1 MQKETRKNE
10 TTQKEE
16 ALEHLSAI
24 RDHLADKQIFFPY
37 NYNATFVWSIIALL
51 LTFIMVPIYE
61 SSIAMGTGM
70 VFLLM
75 LLGFIAEGVMT
86 KKINKSYDIQDCTI
100 RQRFIMKYFMMIS
113 LFLIVMSTILAMYQL
128 YIPIYLTWL
137 FMISV
142 GYYAVGYVLNIGLF
156 SNMAQFNVVLSMV
169 LLAMAGYNDCL
180 RGNDSYCFVLSQY
193 AVLLGLAILPAIIAW
208 HQKKEL

>member
-1 MQKETRKNE
+1 MG
-10 TTQKEE
+10 
-16 ALEHLSAI
+16 
-24 RDHLADKQIFFPY
+24 
-37 NYNATFVWSIIALL
+37 FV
-51 LTFIMVPIYE
+51 
-61 SSIAMGTGM
+61 
-70 VFLLM
+70 
-75 LLGFIAEGVMT
+75 AEGVMT

-100 RQRFIMKYFMMIS
+100 RQRFIMKNFMMIS

-156 SNMAQFNVVLSMV
+156 SNMAQFNILLSIII
-169 LLAMAGYNDCL
+169 LAIAGYNDCL
-180 RGNDSYCFVLSQY
+180 ADSESYCFVLVQG
-193 AVLLGLAILPAIIAW
+193 AVLLGLCVLPAMIAW